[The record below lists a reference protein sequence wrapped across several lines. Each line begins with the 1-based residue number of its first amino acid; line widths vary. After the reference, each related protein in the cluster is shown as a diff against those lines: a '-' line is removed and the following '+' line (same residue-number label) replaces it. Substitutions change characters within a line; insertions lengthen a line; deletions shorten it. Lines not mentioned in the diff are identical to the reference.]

1 MLTGL
6 IKNKLC
12 ETRDT
17 QNLIETSPL
26 SHTPS
31 NNLVHPSSDFRDF
44 GFPLVLIRD
53 TYEKT

>member
-6 IKNKLC
+6 IKNKFC

-31 NNLVHPSSDFRDF
+31 NSLVHPSSDF
-44 GFPLVLIRD
+44 
-53 TYEKT
+53 

>member
-6 IKNKLC
+6 IKNQFC

-31 NNLVHPSSDFRDF
+31 NSLVHPSSDF
-44 GFPLVLIRD
+44 
-53 TYEKT
+53 